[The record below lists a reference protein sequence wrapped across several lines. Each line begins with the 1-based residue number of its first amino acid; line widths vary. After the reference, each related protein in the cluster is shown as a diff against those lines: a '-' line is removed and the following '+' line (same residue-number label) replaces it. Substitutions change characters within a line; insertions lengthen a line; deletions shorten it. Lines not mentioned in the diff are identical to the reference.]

1 MGKIFRVITNSN
13 LEGAQR
19 KNMWSTSKK
28 EKYIAELVNKINI
41 YAEKN
46 GVVKFSRP
54 LRNWEMVQLVCL
66 KFAHRAKN
74 PIRRD
79 ENGARY

>member
-1 MGKIFRVITNSN
+1 MIFAVAEK
-13 LEGAQR
+13 EG
-19 KNMWSTSKK
+19 NTMWRTSKK
-28 EKYIAELVNKINI
+28 EKYTAKLVNKMNR

-46 GVVKFSRP
+46 GGIRFSRP
-54 LRNWEMVQLVCL
+54 LSNQEMIQLVCL

-79 ENGARY
+79 ENGAWY